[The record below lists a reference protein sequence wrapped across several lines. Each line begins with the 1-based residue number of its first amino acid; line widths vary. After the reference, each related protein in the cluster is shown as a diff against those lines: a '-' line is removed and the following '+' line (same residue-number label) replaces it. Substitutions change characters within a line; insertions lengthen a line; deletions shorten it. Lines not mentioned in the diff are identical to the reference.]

1 MKVVRSVSTNLL
13 AGEIELLR
21 ETNQKLAEE
30 NKKYIK
36 TRALLLKIMDE
47 NVKLYKELESVKGE
61 LEGIRK
67 FGSESKRKTVTFAE

>member
-1 MKVVRSVSTNLL
+1 MKVVRSVTTNLFT
-13 AGEIELLR
+13 GEIELLR

-47 NVKLYKELESVKGE
+47 NVKLYKEYEKVKGE
-61 LEGIRK
+61 LAAIRE